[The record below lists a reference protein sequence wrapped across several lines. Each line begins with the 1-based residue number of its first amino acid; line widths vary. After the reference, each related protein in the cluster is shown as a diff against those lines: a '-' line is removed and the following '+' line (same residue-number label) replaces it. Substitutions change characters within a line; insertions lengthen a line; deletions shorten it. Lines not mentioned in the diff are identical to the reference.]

1 MKFFDKTVSYFISV
15 GECEKLREI
24 EDDRHQEKGESVTKP
39 RLRAETELKA
49 MDRLLQITIL
59 EKFKLDIYLG
69 CVERW
74 TGERLL
80 TSNAFINALLHIRPG
95 DGMVLIPTQ
104 VMMSICVHLLL
115 YW

>member
-1 MKFFDKTVSYFISV
+1 
-15 GECEKLREI
+15 
-24 EDDRHQEKGESVTKP
+24 
-39 RLRAETELKA
+39 

-80 TSNAFINALLHIRPG
+80 TSNAFINALLHIRPE
-95 DGMVLIPTQ
+95 DGMLLIP
-104 VMMSICVHLLL
+104 VMMRICVHLLL